1 MTVGRGRDLARRRF
15 LNRAGHGILFGV
27 LGGVILGLPSW
38 GLGLPWGPPAAL
50 GATLAVLLF
59 LLEKPFATSAGSQL
73 DPASDPSGVLRA
85 VLAVDTEH
93 PFHGRLEEAAGAVR
107 PRFLPM
113 MGFGPLAAATGG
125 LVLVALW
132 VQAGPSMP
140 DPSALGGVAG
150 GGGGT
155 LSGAGTSF
163 NEEEGYFVSA
173 PAPAPVESDSGLLGP
188 GESWEK
194 VETTRSDVAAL
205 MPGRDF
211 GGHREVV
218 ERYLRLKA
226 EKP

>member
-1 MTVGRGRDLARRRF
+1 MTVGRDGVLARRRF
-15 LNRAGHGILFGV
+15 FNRAGHGVLFGA

-59 LLEKPFATSAGSQL
+59 LLEKPFSSSAGSQL
-73 DPASDPSGVLRA
+73 DPASDPSGALRA
-85 VLAVDTEH
+85 SLSVDSEH

-113 MGFGPLAAATGG
+113 TGFGPLAAATGG

-132 VQAGPSMP
+132 VQAGPSVP
-140 DPSALGGVAG
+140 GPSALGGTAG
-150 GGGGT
+150 GGET
-155 LSGAGTSF
+155 LSGAETAFDG
-163 NEEEGYFVSA
+163 EEESSVSVA
-173 PAPAPVESDSGLLGP
+173 PPAPVESDSGLLGP

-194 VETTRSDVAAL
+194 VEATRPDVAAL

-226 EKP
+226 AKP